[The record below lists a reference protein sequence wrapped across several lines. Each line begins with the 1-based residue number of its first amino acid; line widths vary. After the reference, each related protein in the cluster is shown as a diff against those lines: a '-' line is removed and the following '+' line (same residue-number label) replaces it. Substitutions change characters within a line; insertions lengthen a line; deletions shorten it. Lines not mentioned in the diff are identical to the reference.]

1 MKNLKNIL
9 SVILAVI
16 IMLTATST
24 MAYSKT
30 LDVRDEIQISTFI
43 SNEKGSIKIANQI
56 TGYSLYYQ
64 VNEMDSSTYKKI
76 KQLEDE
82 LRVIQAFNMYEAA
95 KTQKLYD
102 EYLSTQIYYKNL
114 YGTNVTNCRSQR
126 ADEAKS
132 TIIYLLPDYKETWN
146 QTTDNSFNVNLSSFS
161 GTKDFVVWVQ
171 LIKQDGTKVYDAE
184 VFELTGTKKE
194 TTNNNGSNNNGN
206 SGTNNS
212 GSNNNGNSGTNNSG
226 SNNNGNSGTNNN
238 GSSNKGNSGT
248 NNSGSNNNGNSGTNN
263 NGSSNKGNSGTN
275 NNGSSNNGN
284 SGSNNNGS
292 SNNGNSGS
300 NNNGSNNNGNSES
313 NNNGSSN
320 NGNSGSNNNGS
331 NNNGT
336 STNNG
341 KDTSTKGSNS
351 TGDKTTS
358 SSKLPYAGMAKGTT
372 IVAII
377 IAIAGAL
384 VSYIKYK
391 KIK

>member
-43 SNEKGSIKIANQI
+43 S
-56 TGYSLYYQ
+56 
-64 VNEMDSSTYKKI
+64 NEMDSSTYKKI

-161 GTKDFVVWVQ
+161 GTKYFLVWVK
-171 LIKQDGTKVYDAE
+171 LIKKYFTKLY
-184 VFELTGTKKE
+184 
-194 TTNNNGSNNNGN
+194 
-206 SGTNNS
+206 
-212 GSNNNGNSGTNNSG
+212 
-226 SNNNGNSGTNNN
+226 
-238 GSSNKGNSGT
+238 
-248 NNSGSNNNGNSGTNN
+248 
-263 NGSSNKGNSGTN
+263 
-275 NNGSSNNGN
+275 
-284 SGSNNNGS
+284 
-292 SNNGNSGS
+292 
-300 NNNGSNNNGNSES
+300 
-313 NNNGSSN
+313 
-320 NGNSGSNNNGS
+320 
-331 NNNGT
+331 
-336 STNNG
+336 
-341 KDTSTKGSNS
+341 
-351 TGDKTTS
+351 
-358 SSKLPYAGMAKGTT
+358 Y
-372 IVAII
+372 
-377 IAIAGAL
+377 
-384 VSYIKYK
+384 
-391 KIK
+391 

>member
-194 TTNNNGSNNNGN
+194 TTNDNNGSNNNGSNNNGN
-206 SGTNNS
+206 SG
-212 GSNNNGNSGTNNSG
+212 SNNNG

-358 SSKLPYAGMAKGTT
+358 SSKLPYAGMAKGMANAMT
-372 IVAII
+372 V
-377 IAIAGAL
+377 GL
-384 VSYIKYK
+384 EGL
-391 KIK
+391 

>member
-9 SVILAVI
+9 SIILVAI

-24 MAYSKT
+24 MAYSKP
-30 LDVRDEIQISTFI
+30 LDVMNEIEISKFI
-43 SNEKGSIKIANQI
+43 SNEKGSIKIANGI

-64 VNEMDSSTYKKI
+64 VNEMDINTYKKI

-82 LRVIQAFNMYEAA
+82 LRVIQAYNMYEAA
-95 KTQKLYD
+95 KTDKLYD
-102 EYLSTQIYYKNL
+102 EYISTQAYYKNL
-114 YGTNVTNCRSQR
+114 YGTNITNCTSKR

-132 TIIYLLPDYKETWN
+132 TIIYLLPDYKESWT
-146 QTTDNSFNVNLSSFS
+146 QTTTNNFDINLSSFS

-171 LIKQDGTKVYDAE
+171 LVKKDGTKVYDAE
-184 VFELTGTKKE
+184 VFELTGTKQE
-194 TTNNNGSNNNGN
+194 TTNNN
-206 SGTNNS
+206 

-263 NGSSNKGNSGTN
+263 NGSSNNGNSGTN

-284 SGSNNNGS
+284 SG
-292 SNNGNSGS
+292 
-300 NNNGSNNNGNSES
+300 
-313 NNNGSSN
+313 
-320 NGNSGSNNNGS
+320 
-331 NNNGT
+331 T
-336 STNNG
+336 STDGKNNS
-341 KDTSTKGSNS
+341 KDNSTKSSSS

-372 IVAII
+372 IVAILV
-377 IAIAGAL
+377 AVAGAV
-384 VSYIKYK
+384 VSYIKYRK
-391 KIK
+391 LN

>member
-1 MKNLKNIL
+1 MKKLKNIL

-64 VNEMDSSTYKKI
+64 VNEMDNSTYKKI

-95 KTQKLYD
+95 KTEKLYD

-146 QTTDNSFNVNLSSFS
+146 QITDNSFNVNLSSFS
-161 GTKDFVVWVQ
+161 GTKNFVVWVQ

-194 TTNNNGSNNNGN
+194 TTNDNNGSNNNGN

-226 SNNNGNSGTNNN
+226 SNNNGNSGSNNN
-238 GSSNKGNSGT
+238 GSSN
-248 NNSGSNNNGNSGTNN
+248 NGNSG
-263 NGSSNKGNSGTN
+263 SN

-300 NNNGSNNNGNSES
+300 NNNGSNNNGNSGS
-313 NNNGSSN
+313 NNNGSNN

-331 NNNGT
+331 
-336 STNNG
+336 STNG
-341 KDTSTKGSNS
+341 KNNDKGTSTKGSNS

-358 SSKLPYAGMAKGTT
+358 LSKLPYAGMAKGTT

-377 IAIAGAL
+377 VAIVGAL

-391 KIK
+391 K

>member
-184 VFELTGTKKE
+184 VFELKKHTILAYSALEGEDWISPVSKKMVLSHHERKDGSGYPLKQKTKDIECNILQVCDAFDCMISGMECKRISVQQALETMIEAADLLFERKIVKVLQKIVAYYPVGTKIRLNTGE
-194 TTNNNGSNNNGN
+194 TGIVVCQTDN
-206 SGTNNS
+206 SIRPVVAVLDQDNQMT
-212 GSNNNGNSGTNNSG
+212 
-226 SNNNGNSGTNNN
+226 
-238 GSSNKGNSGT
+238 
-248 NNSGSNNNGNSGTNN
+248 
-263 NGSSNKGNSGTN
+263 
-275 NNGSSNNGN
+275 
-284 SGSNNNGS
+284 
-292 SNNGNSGS
+292 
-300 NNNGSNNNGNSES
+300 EIRY
-313 NNNGSSN
+313 
-320 NGNSGSNNNGS
+320 
-331 NNNGT
+331 
-336 STNNG
+336 
-341 KDTSTKGSNS
+341 D
-351 TGDKTTS
+351 
-358 SSKLPYAGMAKGTT
+358 LAKN
-372 IVAII
+372 
-377 IAIAGAL
+377 
-384 VSYIKYK
+384 K
-391 KIK
+391 KISILQLV

>member
-1 MKNLKNIL
+1 MKNLKIIL

-82 LRVIQAFNMYEAA
+82 LRVIQALNMYEAA

-146 QTTDNSFNVNLSSFS
+146 QTTDNSIKVNL
-161 GTKDFVVWVQ
+161 
-171 LIKQDGTKVYDAE
+171 
-184 VFELTGTKKE
+184 
-194 TTNNNGSNNNGN
+194 
-206 SGTNNS
+206 
-212 GSNNNGNSGTNNSG
+212 
-226 SNNNGNSGTNNN
+226 
-238 GSSNKGNSGT
+238 
-248 NNSGSNNNGNSGTNN
+248 
-263 NGSSNKGNSGTN
+263 
-275 NNGSSNNGN
+275 
-284 SGSNNNGS
+284 
-292 SNNGNSGS
+292 
-300 NNNGSNNNGNSES
+300 
-313 NNNGSSN
+313 
-320 NGNSGSNNNGS
+320 
-331 NNNGT
+331 
-336 STNNG
+336 
-341 KDTSTKGSNS
+341 
-351 TGDKTTS
+351 
-358 SSKLPYAGMAKGTT
+358 
-372 IVAII
+372 
-377 IAIAGAL
+377 
-384 VSYIKYK
+384 
-391 KIK
+391 

>member
-1 MKNLKNIL
+1 MKKLKNIL
-9 SVILAVI
+9 SIILVAI
-16 IMLTATST
+16 IILTATST

-64 VNEMDSSTYKKI
+64 VNEMDNSTYKKI

-95 KTQKLYD
+95 KTEKLYD

-161 GTKDFVVWVQ
+161 GSKNFVVWVQ

-184 VFELTGTKKE
+184 VFELTGTKQE
-194 TTNNNGSNNNGN
+194 TTNNNGSN
-206 SGTNNS
+206 
-212 GSNNNGNSGTNNSG
+212 
-226 SNNNGNSGTNNN
+226 
-238 GSSNKGNSGT
+238 NKGNSGT